1 MQHEQTKLIYNGI
14 NERKKALV
22 QRHSRLSSLRMSTC
36 LAVARCIKET
46 RVFTTT
52 ILDDPESRL
61 QYKELTRNSC
71 TQPSEMSTISPLIGE
86 SNGEGRDS

>member
-1 MQHEQTKLIYNGI
+1 MEKSSGT
-14 NERKKALV
+14 KAL
-22 QRHSRLSSLRMSTC
+22 SMSTC

-52 ILDDPESRL
+52 ILDNPESRL
-61 QYKELTRNSC
+61 QYKDLTRNSC

-86 SNGEGRDS
+86 SNGEDRDP